1 MTRLLALILLS
12 GVGLGFAGCASDPNP
27 SADDRV
33 STIPWNRPERWEG
46 QGALGGFGTQ

>member
-1 MTRLLALILLS
+1 MMRLLGLILLAGS
-12 GVGLGFAGCASDPNP
+12 AAGMLGCASEPKP
-27 SADDRV
+27 ADGERV